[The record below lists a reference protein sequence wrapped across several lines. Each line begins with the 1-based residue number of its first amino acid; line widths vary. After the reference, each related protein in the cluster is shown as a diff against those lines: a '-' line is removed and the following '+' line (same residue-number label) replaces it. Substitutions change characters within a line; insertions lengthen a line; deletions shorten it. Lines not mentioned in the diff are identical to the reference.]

1 MTEFPHSADRERQA
15 ENADIA
21 VVGSGPAGLA
31 AALSLSQAGYEV
43 VCAGPPFAPT
53 DTRTTALLQPSI
65 DLLEEIGVWAACQPY
80 AAPLKVLRL
89 IDDTGRLFRAP
100 DAAFDAAELGDQPFG
115 YNIPNQALVRAL
127 HDALA
132 ARAAVRF
139 QPTDSVTDVVPEDD
153 GMRVDLR
160 EGGAITARLVVGAD
174 GRNSLCRRRA
184 GIKSRTWDYPQT
196 AIACSFAH
204 THPHEGTCIEL
215 HRPAG
220 PLTAVPLPGNHS
232 SLVWVETPEEAARL
246 GALDEAGFAREL
258 ERGLHFALGR
268 INGVGPRGTFPL
280 KGLQAHQFA
289 ARRVALVG
297 EAAHVVPPIGAQGLN
312 LGYRDVTALTRRVEN
327 ERSESGDPGGPEV
340 MRAYDKAR
348 RGDVMTRTLAAD
360 LLNRTLYTEFAPFQI
375 ARGAGLHLVNTIGP
389 LRRFLMREGLTPGRA
404 QYSPE

>member
-1 MTEFPHSADRERQA
+1 MTDFPHSFHPERQA
-15 ENADIA
+15 ENTDIA

-31 AALSLSQAGYEV
+31 AALALSLAGFDV

-65 DLLEEIGVWAACQPY
+65 DLLEEIGVWAACQPH
-80 AAPLKVLRL
+80 AEPLKVLRL

-115 YNIPNQALVRAL
+115 YNIPNQALVRTL
-127 HDALA
+127 HEAIA
-132 ARAAVRF
+132 ARAGLRF
-139 QPTDSVTDVVPEDD
+139 QPTDSVTDIVPEGDK
-153 GMRVDLR
+153 MRVDLR

-196 AIACSFAH
+196 AIACSLSH
-204 THPHEGTCIEL
+204 TRPHEGTCIEL

-220 PLTAVPLPGNHS
+220 PLTAVPLPDDHS

-246 GALDEAGFAREL
+246 SALDDAAFAREL
-258 ERGLHFALGR
+258 EHGLHFALGR
-268 INGVGPRGTFPL
+268 INEVGQRGTFPL

-289 ARRVALVG
+289 ARRIALVG

-312 LGYRDVTALTRRVEN
+312 LGYRDVTALTRLVEN
-327 ERSESGDPGGPEV
+327 ERLEGGDPGGPEI
-340 MRAYDKAR
+340 MRAYDRAR

-360 LLNRTLYTEFAPFQI
+360 LLNRTLYIEFAPFQI
-375 ARGAGLHLVNTIGP
+375 ARGAGLHLVNTIPP

-404 QYSPE
+404 RFSPE